1 LSAKPSDSRP
11 PGPAFPASG
20 DIMIADQHA
29 LWPSAGKAGRPLAP
43 RHLPPALRR
52 RWELSHSRM
61 LARDAGV
68 PELSFPSELPI
79 TARRDAIIDAVRRHP
94 AVVITGET
102 GSGKTTQIPKM
113 CLAAGQGRRGLIGL
127 TQPRRIAAVSI
138 AQRIAQELGESCGR
152 SVAYKIRFDEKSSAE
167 PLIKVMTDGILLAET
182 VSDRDLLAYD
192 TLIVDEAHERSLNI
206 DFLLGYLTPK
216 NSPLLSAA
224 RR

>member
-1 LSAKPSDSRP
+1 
-11 PGPAFPASG
+11 
-20 DIMIADQHA
+20 MIADQHA

-52 RWELSHSRM
+52 TLGTIAQPHAG
-61 LARDAGV
+61 ARRRR

-206 DFLLGYLTPK
+206 DFLWAICGPCWPEETISRSSSRPPPSTPK